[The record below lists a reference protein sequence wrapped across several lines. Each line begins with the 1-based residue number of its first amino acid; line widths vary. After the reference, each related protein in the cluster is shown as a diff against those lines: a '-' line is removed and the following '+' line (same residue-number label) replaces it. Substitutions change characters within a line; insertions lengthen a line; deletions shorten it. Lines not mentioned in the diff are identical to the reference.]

1 MFTIIRKLAWAP
13 IPQRITYSCFRMS
26 QADLTE
32 EAINAELELQIEN
45 EIEIGDQDMDE
56 LQEPPEVDAEGG
68 QEAIFDEVRKA
79 LDLLSSSSDPAK
91 SMAYIKDEY
100 EKMNKLFVESRRNES
115 QLVKKCKEMA
125 IELSSSSRKL
135 QTALKLSQTDRANI
149 ANLQKE
155 NKKAWKHVEINAEK
169 EERNKELI
177 ANLKSEIEVL
187 RSGKG
192 GDTTSLSSAAMN
204 RQKLVELQME
214 QEEEIRK
221 INKEKASLEASYQ
234 KDQETIKA
242 LQDDLQSSQEKISLN
257 LQEKRAMEEELQILK
272 DFMASK
278 KVETVSFTQLKDK
291 LEQSLKSAMDASE
304 KKDDELKLKSLEMK
318 ALKENLARIEKQS
331 QNEKIRSEKFEKEN
345 DAFTSKINKIQQ
357 DYEDKLS
364 ENHKIHNI
372 NLELKR
378 TIEIRDD
385 EMNTIKDGLKQ
396 VTRLKDGALKKYK
409 QLDEAR
415 MNVEIERDTLRSTNA
430 HLAHDIELLKKEIEN
445 QAKQLEMVVRER
457 DISQKN
463 FVKST
468 TATQKQFNVLKLSEQ
483 SQRNLEQEIQAYKDE
498 AQKMR
503 KLIYTLEK
511 DRDNRFN
518 EASKLAQLLASQEED
533 IKMKDMMIFDNKKK
547 ISEFEKKLKEQQAL
561 YENVR
566 ADRNVYSKNL
576 LESQDEISEMKRKV
590 KIMMHQVEQLKE
602 EIAAKEAGIFW

>member
-1 MFTIIRKLAWAP
+1 
-13 IPQRITYSCFRMS
+13 
-26 QADLTE
+26 
-32 EAINAELELQIEN
+32 
-45 EIEIGDQDMDE
+45 
-56 LQEPPEVDAEGG
+56 
-68 QEAIFDEVRKA
+68 
-79 LDLLSSSSDPAK
+79 
-91 SMAYIKDEY
+91 
-100 EKMNKLFVESRRNES
+100 
-115 QLVKKCKEMA
+115 
-125 IELSSSSRKL
+125 
-135 QTALKLSQTDRANI
+135 
-149 ANLQKE
+149 
-155 NKKAWKHVEINAEK
+155 
-169 EERNKELI
+169 
-177 ANLKSEIEVL
+177 
-187 RSGKG
+187 
-192 GDTTSLSSAAMN
+192 
-204 RQKLVELQME
+204 
-214 QEEEIRK
+214 
-221 INKEKASLEASYQ
+221 
-234 KDQETIKA
+234 
-242 LQDDLQSSQEKISLN
+242 
-257 LQEKRAMEEELQILK
+257 
-272 DFMASK
+272 
-278 KVETVSFTQLKDK
+278 
-291 LEQSLKSAMDASE
+291 MDASE